1 VKLCGLVIADHMN
14 KRQQRKLDKH
24 KEENKEQLH

>member
-1 VKLCGLVIADHMN
+1 MKLCGLVIADHVD
-14 KRQQRKLDKH
+14 KRQQRKLDKN